1 MYRLLKLV
9 KLRHI
14 LIIPNSTQIQSSFF
28 NRPTMDK
35 IFIQGLALHALIG
48 VYDFERVEKQ
58 RIILDLELET
68 DLTKAAVS
76 DNVNDTLDY
85 GKLALRLEE
94 VANQSSYKLLEAL
107 ANEMMQVIFNEF
119 KPKHVRLVMHK
130 PDILDNTNSVGI
142 IFERHDNQI

>member
-1 MYRLLKLV
+1 
-9 KLRHI
+9 
-14 LIIPNSTQIQSSFF
+14 
-28 NRPTMDK
+28 MDK

-58 RIILDLELET
+58 RIILDLELEA

-76 DNVNDTLDY
+76 DDVNDTLDY

-107 ANEMMQVIFNEF
+107 ANEMLQVIFNEF

-130 PDILDNTNSVGI
+130 PDILENTNSVGI
-142 IFERHDNQI
+142 IFERHANSI